1 MPDLEKPD
9 NQNNSAQSGSNQ
21 EQKVLEMPEHASQP
35 ESTPTP
41 QQQTSEQNK
50 ETISYEK
57 RLQKNESFRD
67 PNVHEKNS
75 LLDDLKN
82 KLNNIDAIIKKANLD
97 KAAATKENKQETSNT
112 ELNTPNAQEDTH
124 SAPQQLLEQKHKDE
138 AVSPENSKTAQNNQ
152 IPDGTKN
159 TQAIPQQVPEE
170 KLKDEPKQ
178 TENNK
183 SVANSATLSKE
194 TEEKQNDQA
203 EQTATPQVESKPEE
217 IKQTHPQDTDQ
228 KPENIKSETQEMP
241 QSASSAAPKDYSNI
255 TTFGEADEAI
265 KAEPENYKRYV
276 ARAELYIK
284 KQDYKNAETDYK
296 KAQELTQSKDIANPY
311 RSCKSL

>member
-1 MPDLEKPD
+1 MPDLENPD
-9 NQNNSAQSGSNQ
+9 NQNNSAQSGNNQ
-21 EQKVLEMPEHASQP
+21 EQKVLEMPEHVSQP

-112 ELNTPNAQEDTH
+112 ELNAPNAQEDTQP
-124 SAPQQLLEQKHKDE
+124 APQQLLEQKPKDE

-152 IPDGTKN
+152 IPDETKN

-178 TENNK
+178 TENNE

-194 TEEKQNDQA
+194 TEK
-203 EQTATPQVESKPEE
+203 TK
-217 IKQTHPQDTDQ
+217 
-228 KPENIKSETQEMP
+228 
-241 QSASSAAPKDYSNI
+241 
-255 TTFGEADEAI
+255 
-265 KAEPENYKRYV
+265 
-276 ARAELYIK
+276 
-284 KQDYKNAETDYK
+284 
-296 KAQELTQSKDIANPY
+296 
-311 RSCKSL
+311 